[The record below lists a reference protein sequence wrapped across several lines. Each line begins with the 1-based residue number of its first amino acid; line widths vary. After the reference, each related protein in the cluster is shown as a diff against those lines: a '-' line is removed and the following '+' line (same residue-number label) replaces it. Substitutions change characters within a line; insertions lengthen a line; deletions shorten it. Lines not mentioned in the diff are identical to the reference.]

1 MIGGSVSFTVMVK
14 EHIAV
19 FPDASVAVQVTG
31 VVPTGKKDPE
41 AGEQEKITSG
51 QLSVTV
57 G

>member
-1 MIGGSVSFTVMVK
+1 MVGGSVSFTVTVN
-14 EHIAV
+14 EHVAV

-31 VVPTGKKDPE
+31 VVPTEKKDPE
-41 AGEQEKITSG
+41 AGEQEKVTPG